1 MWPVQAD
8 HSAPSIVREPIVSI
22 RRWYCVVTQQR
33 DIFMETRESCDGVA
47 LRASHTDV
55 EAVDHV
61 NNTWVE
67 IGSVEGFIDG
77 HEVNE
82 AA

>member
-1 MWPVQAD
+1 
-8 HSAPSIVREPIVSI
+8 
-22 RRWYCVVTQQR
+22 VTQQR